1 MGLEFGV
8 FDHVDRYDLPLT
20 QFYED
25 RFKLLEAYD
34 RAGFY
39 GYHCAEH
46 HSTPLG
52 MSPSPSVYLAAIAQR
67 TKRLHFGPLVY
78 TLALYHPLR
87 LAEEICMLDQMSRGR
102 LLIGVGKGISPI
114 EVGYYGVDY
123 AKADRMFNEAMVILR
138 QALTQQR
145 VDFEGE
151 FYRYRN
157 VPLEIWPFQRP
168 HPPFWYGV
176 ITPDSAER
184 SAKARYNIVGNGP
197 AKAFRAITD
206 RYRTAYQAPAG
217 GGEYPKLGLNR
228 FLMLAETE
236 AEALSIARRAYKRW
250 WANFM
255 MLWHKHNMPP
265 TNVSYPPEI
274 DGQIADGRAVVGT
287 PDQVLAN
294 LRAQIAE
301 SGANYLVTRFAYG
314 DMTLPES
321 LRSLEL
327 FQRHVMP
334 ALRESMA
341 VAAE

>member
-1 MGLEFGV
+1 MALEFGV
-8 FDHVDRYDLPLT
+8 FDHVDRYDVPLT

-25 RFKLLEAYD
+25 RLKLMEAYD

-52 MSPSPSVYLAAIAQR
+52 MSPSPSVFLSAIAQR
-67 TKRLHFGPLVY
+67 TKRLRFGPLVY

-87 LAEEICMLDQMSRGR
+87 LAEEICMLDQMSGGR
-102 LLIGVGKGISPI
+102 LLVGVGKGISPI

-123 AKADRMFNEAMVILR
+123 GKADKMFAEAMAVVR
-138 QALTQQR
+138 QALTQKT

-151 FYRYRN
+151 FYRYKN
-157 VPLEIWPFQRP
+157 VPMELAPLQRP

-184 SAKARYNIVGNGP
+184 SAKARYNIVSNGP
-197 AKAFRAITD
+197 AKVFRAITD
-206 RYRTAYQAPAG
+206 RYRATYQAPPG
-217 GGEYPKLGLNR
+217 DEYPKLGLNR
-228 FLMLAETE
+228 FIMVAETE

-250 WANFM
+250 YSNFM
-255 MLWHKHNMPP
+255 TLWVKHNMPP
-265 TNVSYPPEI
+265 TNVSYPPEVE
-274 DGQIADGRAVVGT
+274 GQIAVGVAIVGT
-287 PDQVLAN
+287 PDQVLAG

-301 SGANYLVTRFAYG
+301 SGANYAVTRFAYG

-334 ALRESMA
+334 ALRESVP